1 MPFCHVQRREKR
13 ILRFAQN
20 DKGGAQND
28 GEGTQCSLP
37 FTPSVRQSRTAPS
50 SRGSYDGRA
59 NQGPHASPAKRVAWG
74 EDEQGSGARNAR
86 QGVLSGADFAR
97 TTSRPTQRKTTP
109 PPCHSEAV
117 RPKNPLPSSSCLSV
131 TYKDGRNGFFAS
143 LRMTRGALRMTE
155 RGRSAPSRSP
165 PQSGRAGQLPR
176 PGGAMMG
183 AQIRGP
189 TRAQRSGSR
198 GGRTSKGA
206 EREMPARAF

>member
-1 MPFCHVQRREKR
+1 MLFP
-13 ILRFAQN
+13 
-20 DKGGAQND
+20 
-28 GEGTQCSLP
+28 GTSFRHTVSLVRAESPPLCSP
-37 FTPSVRQSRTAPS
+37 PSVRQSRTAPP
-50 SRGSYDGRA
+50 SRGSCDGRA

-97 TTSRPTQRKTTP
+97 TTSRPTQRRTAP
-109 PPCHSEAV
+109 HPRHSEAV
-117 RPKNPLPSSSCLSV
+117 RPKNPYSRPFSFLLRTKTGVTDSSPSAQNDKRGGAQNDKGGS
-131 TYKDGRNGFFAS
+131 RAS
-143 LRMTRGALRMTE
+143 FC
-155 RGRSAPSRSP
+155 SP

-176 PGGAMMG
+176 PGGAVTG